1 MGSAAVARTVI
12 IAGMNLFFRMVVAA
26 SFLAILAQPPVYA
39 LPGRN
44 KDKEEE
50 LIAKIERENNPGKR
64 ARLQLHLAKLKLKEA
79 CEAYDARDFGEGKAL
94 LRQYLGYVRAS
105 WATLQSA
112 DSGVGKHLQAFK
124 DLEISL
130 REDDRFLEDLRH
142 RVPYPESET
151 VKKAEKESSEV
162 HNQVLEAIFPNDMP
176 PKRKRKLLTSPKSA
190 VPAKQGAL
198 KS

>member
-1 MGSAAVARTVI
+1 MSLLFR
-12 IAGMNLFFRMVVAA
+12 IAVAA

-50 LIAKIERENNPGKR
+50 LIAKIEGENNPGKK
-64 ARLQLHLAKLKLKEA
+64 ARLQLRLAKLKLKQA
-79 CEAYDARDFGEGKAL
+79 GEAYDARDFGEGKAL
-94 LRQYLGYVRAS
+94 LRQYLNFVMGS
-105 WATLQSA
+105 WATLKGA
-112 DSGVGKHLQAFK
+112 DSGVGKHLRAFK

-176 PKRKRKLLTSPKSA
+176 PGRKRKRLVSPKSA
-190 VPAKQGAL
+190 VPAKQGA
-198 KS
+198 SES